1 MSLQQKWSEKH
12 KTHAASAIEAG
23 VYQTRAIPS
32 NRYRHFSKTTQ
43 KNDEL
48 CAKSVTADTSH
59 STEASPS
66 TTLGHNNRDTEAPDS
81 QRSRGNA
88 HLSPPS
94 RPPGTRRRRLRR
106 LHSPQRRGDLPH
118 RQGRARRGTGG
129 GASARVA
136 GVQGPP
142 DRRGLRRGLRRRRG
156 GPAAS
161 GREGG
166 ALDAQP
172 AAAAGAGGGRL
183 ARCGGGCRAL
193 GPGRGPRHRRRASRA
208 RHGGRR
214 SPPIRGPRRRRGQ
227 WHCRE

>member
-1 MSLQQKWSEKH
+1 
-12 KTHAASAIEAG
+12 

-81 QRSRGNA
+81 QRSRGSA
-88 HLSPPS
+88 YLSPPS
-94 RPPGTRRRRLRR
+94 RPPGTRRRRLQR

-142 DRRGLRRGLRRRRG
+142 DRRGLRRGLRRRRRRG
-156 GPAAS
+156 GPAAG

-166 ALDAQP
+166 ALDADP
-172 AAAAGAGGGRL
+172 PGAAAGG
-183 ARCGGGCRAL
+183 
-193 GPGRGPRHRRRASRA
+193 GPGPRGSVGGDLRLGAGRRRRAAGAVGAGA
-208 RHGGRR
+208 RHGRTRPARPADGWPRWR
-214 SPPIRGPRRRRGQ
+214 CSRGGAVPQ
-227 WHCRE
+227 WHSSGVEAARVWWGA